1 MLSITMRGILKAFF
15 VTTGNVTGTIMINP
29 RHWGIQTAQIALKK
43 KAISHQELIDDR
55 LAAIKSAQPLINC
68 CTMVTEQHAQLR
80 SRQLAP
86 HSTTSPLWGLPVA
99 HKDMFYRQ
107 GMACTFGTAP
117 AGHHIPDET
126 SHVLKQMDQAGSI
139 QIATL
144 NMAEFAFGA
153 TGHNEHFGACRNPW
167 NLDHMTGG
175 SSSGSAAAVAAG
187 LVVGALG
194 SDTGGS
200 IRIPAAACGVVGLK
214 PTNGLVP
221 MHGVMPMARSLDC
234 VGPIARSARDVAIM
248 MDCLLDEPVAS
259 GYQSTLGHSLKGL
272 KIGIP
277 TNYYY
282 DDIDDEIAQLMD
294 ESLHYFERLG
304 CELVE
309 VTVPDHDVLTS
320 MAYIVLGSESAAYHS
335 ENLDGVHSYYGSQ
348 TRARLLNGY
357 LLPASAYVQAK
368 QLRTFH
374 TKRFLNAVYQ
384 HCDLLHTPVLR
395 QPVPT
400 LEAVDAQAS
409 PHMSQM
415 ITSLSHCTRLTNYL
429 GLPAIAQPCGFSR
442 SGLPVGFQLIA
453 QPFDERTLLS
463 AADAF
468 EQITGVTHL
477 VAPLA

>member
-1 MLSITMRGILKAFF
+1 MTH
-15 VTTGNVTGTIMINP
+15 P
-29 RHWGIQTAQIALKK
+29 RHWSILTAQEALQKK
-43 KAISHQELIDDR
+43 TISRQELIDDS
-55 LAAIKSAQPLINC
+55 LAALRQAQPEVNC
-68 CTMVTEQHAQLR
+68 CITVTEQHAQ
-80 SRQLAP
+80 SRLSELM
-86 HSTTSPLWGLPVA
+86 HTSSSSPLAGLPFA

-107 GMACTFGTAP
+107 GTACTFGTAP
-117 AGHHIPDET
+117 PGHHIPDET
-126 SHVLKQMDQAGSI
+126 SHVLGQLDKAGAI

-153 TGHNEHFGACRNPW
+153 TGHNEHYGACHNPW
-167 NLDHMTGG
+167 HLDYMTGG

-214 PTNGLVP
+214 PTNGLVS

-234 VGPIARSARDVAIM
+234 VGPLARSARDVAIM
-248 MDCLLDEPVAS
+248 MDCLMEEPTTT
-259 GYQSTLGHSLKGL
+259 GYQSRLGHSLKGL

-282 DDIDDEIAQLMD
+282 DDIDNEIAQLMQ
-294 ESLHYFERLG
+294 ESLAHFERLG

-309 VTVPDHDVLTS
+309 VTVPDHDILTS
-320 MAYIVLGSESAAYHS
+320 LAYIVLGSEAAAYHADYL
-335 ENLDGVHSYYGSQ
+335 EGVHSYYGTQ

-357 LLPASAYVQAK
+357 LLPASAYVNAK
-368 QLRTFH
+368 QLRAFH
-374 TKRFLNAVYQ
+374 TKRFLDAVYQ
-384 HCDLLHTPVLR
+384 HCDLLHAPVLR

-400 LEAVDAQAS
+400 LKAVDMQANS
-409 PHMSQM
+409 NMSQM
-415 ITSLSHCTRLTNYL
+415 ITALSHCTRLTNYL

-442 SGLPVGFQLIA
+442 SGLPVGFQLIGK
-453 QPFDERTLLS
+453 PFDERTLLS

-468 EQITGVTHL
+468 EHATGITGL
-477 VAPLA
+477 VAPIG